1 MYKFCDS
8 QNPARCILDE
18 RRTGAQRIVF
28 LRIELGFAGK
38 GIGTST
44 SSSVGPRANPYR
56 ALSVCQ
62 RLSGQAGISPI
73 IRLHTQYGGGKTHG
87 LIALVH
93 AVRGMQRVENPGDF
107 IDRALLP
114 KGSVRIAALDGENS
128 DPANGRSFKDGTKAF
143 TLWGELAH
151 ELAGPAGYESVRV
164 SDEKHIAPGAET
176 LAKLFNGEP
185 TLIMLD
191 EISVYLRKA
200 VGAHGNAAKQF
211 TAFIGALIKAVETS
225 PNAALVLT
233 LAVGKDGKGGDAY
246 QEENE
251 LALKIFEEAAAVNAR
266 KSTQLDPTHDDETAQ
281 VLRVRLF
288 ESVEPAGAAAAYD
301 AYKQVWEKNPATLP
315 VTFPS
320 REEFLRTY
328 PLHPHLLT
336 LLMEKTSSLATFQRT
351 RGMIRLLARTV
362 HTLWTTKPAD
372 AFVIH
377 THHIDPGF
385 DKIRDEITVRLGQGS
400 YAPALKADIVEG
412 EGNDPATAQALDAK
426 ICPGQLPLVSYVA
439 RTVFLHSLA
448 YGDAVRGIS
457 SQQLHLSICS
467 PLIEPAFIEQARVAF
482 VAESVYLD
490 DRPGVPLRFMT
501 EPNLTMLI
509 RREMSDVPLD
519 KLSDKLSDQ
528 IRDSFTLPNGTFTL
542 CKFPAGPYHVPDD
555 TERPQLVVMDYASV
569 TVRPDPERLPP
580 EIEDIFEHKGS
591 DSKYREFKNNLV
603 FLAADEKLSG
613 NLPDMMR
620 KRMALESLKEST
632 RPEITREHRKE
643 ISERLTKATFEAGV
657 AILQCYRHLFYPA
670 KTPMAGTQL
679 PLAYRMIELANASEK
694 PGNGQ
699 GQVVRV
705 LEDEKKLV
713 DARQSPPAPAYVR
726 DSTPLQTKGE
736 MSTRELARE
745 FRRRP
750 KFPILAE
757 DGPILAALI
766 RDGVTKGVFIYR
778 EGQNQITGP
787 GDPLPAVHIDD
798 NCFVATMEHAKA
810 QNLWPRAEPLKVF
823 LRANPDTALPGEKVE
838 LKVEVAGGVG
848 PYTYNSNLVEL
859 QQSKPTTQNVLLAH
873 VCVDS
878 TKTFSIEVIDKLGN
892 KQTGS
897 VWVKVSKD
905 EILKKPPQ
913 TTETLGIPVVATRP
927 ALPPLTA
934 EGPLASALKELWDTA
949 RKSKVQRLRKLNIT
963 MHDANAVWKVHSAMI
978 MEKTATVSCRF
989 DLELSADGIE
999 NLTVNFTGGIVEAG
1013 NLRSFLEATLKQP
1026 SQKNFDALY
1035 TLSFPAGLALGGDDP
1050 EQLAKNLTKF
1060 GGTEAYVEAHAENEQ
1075 EQVAA

>member
-1 MYKFCDS
+1 MARPPEYLD
-8 QNPARCILDE
+8 PAIFFRQTFPTRDLK
-18 RRTGAQRIVF
+18 T
-28 LRIELGFAGK
+28 LL
-38 GIGTST
+38 S
-44 SSSVGPRANPYR
+44 
-56 ALSVCQ
+56 SVCQ
-62 RLSGQAGISPI
+62 RLNGQAGISPI

-93 AVRGMQRVENPGDF
+93 AVRGMQRVENPADF

-143 TLWGELAH
+143 TLWGELAY
-151 ELAGPAGYESVRV
+151 ELAGRAGYESVRA
-164 SDEKHIAPGAET
+164 SDEKHTAPGAET
-176 LAKLFNGEP
+176 LAKLFGGEP

-233 LAVGKDGKGGDAY
+233 LAVGKDGKGSDAY

-288 ESVEPAGAAAAYD
+288 ESVDQAAASATYD
-301 AYKQVWEKNPATLP
+301 AFKQVWEKNPATLP
-315 VTFPS
+315 LTFPS
-320 REEFLRTY
+320 RDEFLRTY

-336 LLMEKTSSLATFQRT
+336 LLTEKTSSLATFQRT

-362 HTLWTTKPAD
+362 NALWTTKPAD

-400 YAPALKADIVEG
+400 YAAALKSDIVEG

-448 YGDAVRGIS
+448 YGDAARGIS
-457 SQQLHLSICS
+457 TQQLHLSICS
-467 PLIEPAFIEQARVAF
+467 PLIEPAFIEQARIAF
-482 VAESVYLD
+482 IAESVYLD
-490 DRPGVPLRFMT
+490 DRPGAPLRFMT

-509 RREMSDVPLD
+509 RREMIDVPLD
-519 KLSDKLSDQ
+519 TITAKLSDQ

-542 CKFPAGPYHVPDD
+542 CKFPAGPYQVPDD

-569 TVRPDPERLPP
+569 TVRSDPERLPP

-591 DSKYREFKNNLV
+591 DSKYREFRNNLV
-603 FLAADEKLSG
+603 FLAADEKLSA
-613 NLPDMMR
+613 NLLDTMR
-620 KRMALESLKEST
+620 KRIALDSLRESK
-632 RPEITREHRKE
+632 RPEITKEHRKE
-643 ISERLTKATFEAGV
+643 ISERFTKATFEAGL

-670 KTPMAGTQL
+670 KTSMAGTHL

-699 GQVVRV
+699 GQVVRM
-705 LEDEKKLV
+705 LEDDKKLV
-713 DARQSPPAPAYVR
+713 DAKSPPPAPAYVR
-726 DSTPLQTKGE
+726 DSTPLKTKGE
-736 MSTRELARE
+736 MSTRE
-745 FRRRP
+745 FRRLP
-750 KFPILAE
+750 KFPILGE

-766 RDGVTKGVFIYR
+766 RDGVSKSVFIYR
-778 EGQNQITGP
+778 EGQNQISGP

-798 NCFVATMEHAKA
+798 NCFVATMEYAKA

-823 LRANPDTALPGEKVE
+823 LRAKPDTALPGGTVE
-838 LKVEVAGGVG
+838 LKVEVSGGVG

-859 QQSKPTTQNVLLAH
+859 QQSKPTTQNVFLAH
-873 VCVDS
+873 VCVDA
-878 TKTFSIEVIDKLGN
+878 TKTFSVDVIDKLGN

-905 EILKKPPQ
+905 EIPKKPAQ
-913 TTETLGIPVVATRP
+913 TTETAGGSAAPP
-927 ALPPLTA
+927 PPPPPLTA
-934 EGPLASALKELWDTA
+934 EGPLASALRDLWDTA
-949 RKSKVQRLRKLNIT
+949 RKAKVQRLRKLNIT

-999 NLTVNFTGGIVEAG
+999 NLNINFTGGIAETG

-1026 SQKNFDALY
+1026 SQKNFDATY
-1035 TLSFPAGLALGGDDP
+1035 TLSFAAGLSLAGGDP

-1075 EQVAA
+1075 EKVAA